1 MDTNKE
7 FILRK
12 IKEIID
18 ELSYEENKMLV
29 QMNCFGLMAEAVEYA
44 EQNHLDLNTREG
56 ASAMNQY
63 ILNYVYRNANEF
75 YKDSTGESLLKE
87 KLKIK
92 NLEDE

>member
-29 QMNCFGLMAEAVEYA
+29 QMNCFGIMAEAAEYA
-44 EQNHLDLNTREG
+44 EQKQLDLNTKEG